1 MALLDELRKLTQ
13 PYDEE
18 DDFFDGSEESFQTAA
33 QSASA
38 AQTDFENAFSNSAGN
53 RNPELEERAY
63 AEQEAYDQRVAGRRR
78 PFQGLQQNAQSAN
91 QGKKTGRKNVNV
103 PGSDINVIL
112 FNPKSFDEAGELAD
126 HLRESR
132 SVLMSL
138 DALPVETARRLLDCI
153 SGITFA
159 LNGKITPVAAKA
171 YFITPENVNLIDG

>member
-112 FNPKSFDEAGELAD
+112 FNPKSFDEAGEQKRTDVSRRPPRGDREKASGFHIRY
-126 HLRESR
+126 HLRAQR
-132 SVLMSL
+132 QDHPCGCQSL
-138 DALPVETARRLLDCI
+138 FHHT
-153 SGITFA
+153 
-159 LNGKITPVAAKA
+159 GKRQS
-171 YFITPENVNLIDG
+171 D

>member
-1 MALLDELRKLTQ
+1 MALIDELRKLTQ

-33 QSASA
+33 QAASS
-38 AQTDFENAFSNSAGN
+38 AQTDFENTFSNAAGN

-63 AEQEAYDQRVAGRRR
+63 AEQEAYEQRANARRR
-78 PFQGLQQNAQSAN
+78 PFQGLQQNTQSV
-91 QGKKTGRKNVNV
+91 QQSKKAGRKNVNV

-112 FNPKSFDEAGELAD
+112 FNPKTFDEAGELAD
-126 HLRESR
+126 HLRKGR

-138 DALPVETARRLLDCI
+138 DSLAVETARRLLDFI

-159 LNGKITPVAAKA
+159 LDGKITPVAAKA